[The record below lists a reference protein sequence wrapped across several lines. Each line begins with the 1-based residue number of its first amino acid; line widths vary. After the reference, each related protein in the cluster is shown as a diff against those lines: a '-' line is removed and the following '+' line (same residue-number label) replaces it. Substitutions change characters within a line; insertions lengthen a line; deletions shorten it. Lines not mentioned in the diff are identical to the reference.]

1 MSTSCR
7 NAWLAA
13 LSLVVSVAVWE
24 GEMRAEAERT
34 GAIEPCAPPT
44 EQRAAITTNDGAPE
58 VDQAAPIATK
68 DDAPSSSSP
77 AVQPAPIAVPVARD
91 PEESEPCPPPR
102 RAAPHLVRRDYS
114 WRWCS
119 PP

>member
-24 GEMRAEAERT
+24 GEMSAEAERT
-34 GAIEPCAPPT
+34 AAVEPCAPPS
-44 EQRAAITTNDGAPE
+44 EQQATLVTKDGAPE
-58 VDQAAPIATK
+58 VDQTAPIATK
-68 DDAPSSSSP
+68 DDAPSSP
-77 AVQPAPIAVPVARD
+77 VVQPAPIVVPVARD

-102 RAAPHLVRRDYS
+102 RAAPHLLRRDYS